1 MLVPAPS
8 GKWLA
13 SRNRNVAVRLMK
25 LRQVRG
31 KFEASSRQVRWVD
44 VNWSTTWQRHWLLE
58 KEGQRKERQ
67 KQKLQVKKAA
77 VRFQLS
83 AMGAPDSLDQSLSLP
98 HLQKAITHTISR
110 SEKHKKKEKKKHKKR
125 PSVCPVKSFLIS
137 PTLAVSMLR
146 TRRKSSSGSSSSSAK
161 KKKVT
166 LPAAEAAFPH
176 NVLDELAEWAKWAKW
191 AGWTCSCWEYGEAHS
206 FYDVVCADE
215 KAQKKEAWH
224 LYRLYMFD
232 QFPSYSSVYTTYS
245 RVAGCYWMPW
255 GHLVET
261 PSRAARANQA
271 AVAVLWRNLLTLSQ
285 CPSKPGVLGSTHNVS
300 SYFIFHQP
308 FEWIP
313 TTAQTSSSRDSEA
326 GQQQS
331 RHWQGHGV
339 HSQLYTYAVCV
350 VATAQMAPPEGL
362 ASQAGQSRG
371 FGKAA
376 EAQAKHSAWRW
387 VGDWYR

>member
-1 MLVPAPS
+1 M
-8 GKWLA
+8 
-13 SRNRNVAVRLMK
+13 
-25 LRQVRG
+25 
-31 KFEASSRQVRWVD
+31 
-44 VNWSTTWQRHWLLE
+44 NWSTTWQRHWLLE

-191 AGWTCSCWEYGEAHS
+191 AGWTCSC
-206 FYDVVCADE
+206 
-215 KAQKKEAWH
+215 
-224 LYRLYMFD
+224 
-232 QFPSYSSVYTTYS
+232 
-245 RVAGCYWMPW
+245 
-255 GHLVET
+255 
-261 PSRAARANQA
+261 
-271 AVAVLWRNLLTLSQ
+271 
-285 CPSKPGVLGSTHNVS
+285 
-300 SYFIFHQP
+300 
-308 FEWIP
+308 
-313 TTAQTSSSRDSEA
+313 
-326 GQQQS
+326 
-331 RHWQGHGV
+331 
-339 HSQLYTYAVCV
+339 
-350 VATAQMAPPEGL
+350 
-362 ASQAGQSRG
+362 
-371 FGKAA
+371 
-376 EAQAKHSAWRW
+376 
-387 VGDWYR
+387 